1 MIIDLKMSFKIGIT
15 ASTLL
20 CAGVLFAQEI
30 GAKANRSDQPI
41 APWSPANVSD
51 EAQPLAHLRLPR
63 LQPLEQADG
72 AQGRTTGSIESGF
85 KLGLFGQTDS
95 EDPKAFS
102 GPRADNSPR
111 IEWRFG
117 AGVDNPHDTGWQL
130 RAFFG
135 KLKHAETA
143 HLLNQHPKRF
153 DEPERPRVRLNFA
166 FKRQF

>member
-30 GAKANRSDQPI
+30 GAKANRSDQPTP
-41 APWSPANVSD
+41 PWLPASVPD
-51 EAQPLAHLRLPR
+51 QAQPLAHLRLPR
-63 LQPLEQADG
+63 LQPLEQTDAETPQAFADPQAG
-72 AQGRTTGSIESGF
+72 VI
-85 KLGLFGQTDS
+85 
-95 EDPKAFS
+95 
-102 GPRADNSPR
+102 PR

-117 AGVDNPHDTGWQL
+117 ARVDNPHDTGWQL

-153 DEPERPRVRLNFA
+153 DEPELPRVRLNFA

>member
-30 GAKANRSDQPI
+30 GAKANRNDQPTP
-41 APWSPANVSD
+41 PWLPASVPD
-51 EAQPLAHLRLPR
+51 QAQPLAHLRLPR

-72 AQGRTTGSIESGF
+72 AEGRTTDKLRNGI
-85 KLGLFGQTDS
+85 KLGLFGQTDA
-95 EDPKAFS
+95 ETPQAFADPQA
-102 GPRADNSPR
+102 GVIPR

-153 DEPERPRVRLNFA
+153 DEPERPSVRLNFA